1 MSESTSTKVVR
12 ATKVAKATTA
22 KVVAGSSDAAAI
34 AVPAVSQ
41 KKAAVRRPR
50 FNPCKP
56 VDFMNLCNVWAY
68 RNSQKRSLRK
78 MQKKSAG
85 VLDDE
90 ARVKVQENISRNERN
105 LQQLDDNLREALG
118 RVSLLCDL
126 SKAGVSL
133 DASSANAMS
142 DVANALASSFKEPA
156 DKTEKAE

>member
-1 MSESTSTKVVR
+1 
-12 ATKVAKATTA
+12 
-22 KVVAGSSDAAAI
+22 
-34 AVPAVSQ
+34 
-41 KKAAVRRPR
+41 
-50 FNPCKP
+50 
-56 VDFMNLCNVWAY
+56 MNLCNVWAY